1 MYCEWCGEFIDD
13 NAKKC
18 PNCGKKNPFYKKPKA
33 SRKKSIIT
41 LSIVIPLI
49 VVIVTAIL
57 VVGFAVEIPLYED
70 FGINMHKFIVH
81 NSEKAPIV
89 TMKSTRT
96 VKGVVISENTYAFDS
111 ERQICYYQRI
121 SRTNNAYY
129 DYLEFSCYDIAN
141 GKEYSCTSYSNGSYL
156 NGQYTSSSSGKIA
169 LTGQTIKTP
178 TYSWDNIK
186 SSVINMMST
195 PGIGCSATS
204 YTVLFKGDCDIR
216 FHFAT
221 PTKDRVLAEG
231 YKVKKINFNDEV
243 YEFSYEY
250 IESEYFT
257 LK

>member
-1 MYCEWCGEFIDD
+1 MYCEWCGELIED

-33 SRKKSIIT
+33 SRKKKIVT
-41 LSIVIPLI
+41 LSIVIPLL

-57 VVGFAVEIPLYED
+57 VVGFAIEIPLYED
-70 FGINMHKFIVH
+70 FGIKMHEYIVD

-89 TMKSTRT
+89 TMKCTRNLT
-96 VKGVVISENTYAFDS
+96 EDIYAFDS
-111 ERQICYYQRI
+111 ERQIFYRQYITKSSDGIIYSI
-121 SRTNNAYY
+121 SF
-129 DYLEFSCYDIAN
+129 DCYDIKY
-141 GKEYSCTSYSNGSYL
+141 GMQYSYSGYSNVYYSQ
-156 NGQYTSSSSGKIA
+156 NDNASVGKIELSA
-169 LTGQTIKTP
+169 QPIKTP
-178 TYSWDNIK
+178 TYSWDDIK
-186 SSVINMMST
+186 SRVTNSMSL
-195 PGIGCSATS
+195 PGRGCAATS

-231 YKVKKINFNDEV
+231 YKVKKINFFDEV